1 MAGSMNK
8 VILIGRI
15 GQDPKISYTTSGQA
29 VANLSVATDEGYKD
43 RNTGQKVDKTEWHRI
58 VAWRQTAEFVGKYLS
73 KGRLVMVEG
82 KLQTRKWQDQNGQDR
97 YSTEIV
103 ANNIQGLDSKQ
114 GDGNY
119 QGQQQGQAQGQP
131 QQQGQYNQQPQQNQQ
146 AQHNQHNKQNQQNQ
160 AGQYNQQ
167 PQYNNAPQNGGDSQ
181 EEDLG
186 PAFPSEASGM
196 DEVPF

>member
-15 GQDPKISYTTSGQA
+15 GQDPKLSYTTSGQA
-29 VANLSVATDEGYKD
+29 VANFSVATDEGYKD
-43 RNTGQKVDKTEWHRI
+43 RNSGQKVDKTEWHRV

-73 KGRLVMVEG
+73 KGRLVLVEG

-97 YSTEIV
+97 YTTEIQ
-103 ANNIQGLDSKQ
+103 ANNVQGLDSRQDGAYQ
-114 GDGNY
+114 G
-119 QGQQQGQAQGQP
+119 GQQQGGYQQGQQFNNQPGGYQPQNQAQGQP
-131 QQQGQYNQQPQQNQQ
+131 QPQNNQQ
-146 AQHNQHNKQNQQNQ
+146 AQGQQYGN
-160 AGQYNQQ
+160 Y
-167 PQYNNAPQNGGDSQ
+167 PDD
-181 EEDLG
+181 EDLG